1 MSREATLKLAEIAL
15 DKGAY
20 KECLSALES
29 LLEGTTLLK
38 SNDGY
43 IGTLMVTALIG
54 QGKNQ
59 QAISICET
67 LLKHKNDGIRQ
78 QAKQFLSIL
87 KSPELE
93 RPEDWSIKIPSLSI
107 EDPLSSFK
115 VLKKK
120 NSEEI
125 PKHIPTGQT
134 RSFKSGFTLS
144 SLLVII
150 LLTILLSGCV
160 QFTTKVEL
168 TGADRIKMGWD
179 IKSNSKKKL
188 PWQEEFEAS
197 IERIEPKVA
206 LQTHHDGQQIIESRS
221 ISSKDANIL
230 LNETISVAAGIAGI
244 EIPTANIELV
254 EKNWI
259 VGIKQTLNLH
269 VDLTSLPEIPK
280 LKLAVSIAPPSKIQG
295 VPNSYP
301 KKTTLIKNQ
310 FNWELQEGTVN
321 TLSLQKWHWSKLGIG
336 SVVVF
341 ILMTLSMILQRIKL
355 QMGFG
360 FPELPP

>member
-1 MSREATLKLAEIAL
+1 MSRKATLKSAELAL

-29 LLEGTTLLK
+29 LLEGGSLLR
-38 SNDGY
+38 SNDGH
-43 IGTLMVTALIG
+43 IGALMITALIG

-59 QAISICET
+59 EAISICET

-93 RPEDWSIKIPSLSI
+93 RPEDWSIKIPPLSI
-107 EDPLSSFK
+107 EEPFSSFK
-115 VLKKK
+115 ALKKK
-120 NSEEI
+120 PSEEI
-125 PKHIPTGQT
+125 SRPAPTGQT
-134 RSFKSGFTLS
+134 KSLKAGFTLF
-144 SLLVII
+144 SLLVIL
-150 LLTILLSGCV
+150 LLTIFLSGCV
-160 QFTTKVEL
+160 QFTTQVEL
-168 TGADRIKMGWD
+168 TGADRIKIGWD
-179 IKSNSKKKL
+179 IKSNSKKIL

-197 IERIEPKVA
+197 LESIEPRVE
-206 LQTHHDGQQIIESRS
+206 LRTNGDGQQIIESKS
-221 ISSKDANIL
+221 LSTKDANIL

-244 EIPTANIELV
+244 EIPKASIELV

-259 VGIKQTLNLH
+259 IGIKQTLNLYL
-269 VDLTSLPEIPK
+269 DLTNLPEIPK
-280 LKLAVSIAPPSKIQG
+280 LKLAVSITPPTKIQG

-301 KKTTLIKNQ
+301 KKTTLINNQ
-310 FNWELQEGTVN
+310 FDWELQERAVN
-321 TLSLQKWHWSKLGIG
+321 TLSFQKWHWSKLGLG
-336 SVVVF
+336 SVVIF
-341 ILMTLSMILQRIKL
+341 ILMALSMILQRIKL

>member
-1 MSREATLKLAEIAL
+1 MSRKATLKLAELAL
-15 DKGAY
+15 EKGAY
-20 KECLSALES
+20 KECLSILES
-29 LLEGTTLLK
+29 LLEGRTLLK
-38 SNDGY
+38 SNDDS

-93 RPEDWSIKIPSLSI
+93 RPEEWSIKIPSLSI
-107 EDPLSSFK
+107 EDPLSSFT

-120 NSEEI
+120 ASEEI
-125 PKHIPTGQT
+125 PRHRPTGQT
-134 RSFKSGFTLS
+134 KPLQAGFTLF
-144 SLLVII
+144 SLLVIL

-160 QFTTKVEL
+160 QFTTQVEL
-168 TGADRIKMGWD
+168 IGADRIKMGWD
-179 IKSNSKKKL
+179 IKSNSNKKL

-197 IERIEPKVA
+197 IENIEPKIA
-206 LQTHHDGQQIIESRS
+206 IQTNGYGQQIIKSQS
-221 ISSKDANIL
+221 LSSKDANIL
-230 LNETISVAAGIAGI
+230 LNETIRAAAGIAGL

-254 EKNWI
+254 ERNWI
-259 VGIKQTLNLH
+259 LGIRQTLNLH
-269 VDLTSLPEIPK
+269 VDLTSLPEIPR
-280 LKLAVSIAPPSKIQG
+280 LKLTVSIIPPSKIQE

-301 KKTTLIKNQ
+301 NKTTVTKNQ
-310 FNWELQEGTVN
+310 FNWELQTGAVN
-321 TLSLQKWHWSKLGIG
+321 SLSLQKWHWSNLGIG
-336 SVVVF
+336 SVLVF
-341 ILMTLSMILQRIKL
+341 MLMTLSMILQRLKL

-360 FPELPP
+360 FPQLPP